1 MKKLYMLLGIS
12 AVLCSCTSVDKGVNS
27 TDYVKYNEFNVGKVL
42 LDNNGRMVNAHG
54 AGFIYDNGRYY
65 MFGEHKLGGSLGNK
79 ALVGVHCYSSDDL
92 YNWRD
97 EGIALKMSQDPNS
110 PIIVGTILERPKVV
124 YNKKTKKYVMLMHLE
139 ERAGDTKK
147 STKVEDIYK
156 EKANYRAAKIAFAV
170 ADKITGPYK
179 FLRST
184 RINAKKLPVNDAG
197 KLIAVKNQLDN
208 CYYGWDKNYIH
219 SSYQEKIKGH
229 AFWFCYDKGQMSRD
243 MTVFVDDDDKAYVFT
258 SSECNATL
266 HIHELTDDYL
276 DFTGKFVRVLRNQH
290 HEAPAVF
297 KKDGKYFMFSS
308 HCTGWA
314 PNAGRLSVSDSI
326 LGEWKEIYNPCR
338 GDGQKKNRTY
348 PDAKADTTFRS
359 QSTYVIKV
367 QGMKDAFI
375 YVGDR
380 WLPDDAIDG
389 RYIFL
394 PVEWENN
401 LPIIKWY
408 DKWDLSIFN
417 KNK

>member
-139 ERAGDTKK
+139 ERFGDTKK

-170 ADKITGPYK
+170 ADKITGPYE

-184 RINAKKLPVNDAG
+184 RINAKKLP
-197 KLIAVKNQLDN
+197 
-208 CYYGWDKNYIH
+208 
-219 SSYQEKIKGH
+219 
-229 AFWFCYDKGQMSRD
+229 
-243 MTVFVDDDDKAYVFT
+243 
-258 SSECNATL
+258 
-266 HIHELTDDYL
+266 
-276 DFTGKFVRVLRNQH
+276 
-290 HEAPAVF
+290 
-297 KKDGKYFMFSS
+297 
-308 HCTGWA
+308 
-314 PNAGRLSVSDSI
+314 
-326 LGEWKEIYNPCR
+326 
-338 GDGQKKNRTY
+338 
-348 PDAKADTTFRS
+348 
-359 QSTYVIKV
+359 
-367 QGMKDAFI
+367 
-375 YVGDR
+375 
-380 WLPDDAIDG
+380 
-389 RYIFL
+389 IF
-394 PVEWENN
+394 
-401 LPIIKWY
+401 
-408 DKWDLSIFN
+408 
-417 KNK
+417 